1 MGSFKM
7 SAGGALSSDYLYGL
21 YGALYK
27 MANIFINKIANF
39 SKSDIKKI
47 YDDLEERDLHVLETV
62 NRSLKPEIPVYFETA
77 GMSERDQ
84 VRALMLDY
92 LVGPVKGNI
101 VIVGAA
107 PGTGKS
113 YLCQLIAKWLLGI
126 RHDYP
131 AKSATPRK
139 FSRAYYIACA
149 ERLTDAQDAKMAILN
164 SAVPT
169 YLEYVTSS
177 ADEPEK
183 ACGRIESI
191 LAHATKSMLEG
202 EDVLVMMDSVS
213 RAALLKNLVASGS
226 LGAGGLKSDTYS
238 WIQERVLG
246 SARYYGPGTTPDKG
260 CLTFIGTFP
269 TQEKLY
275 TKDGVEIKTPN
286 PDEWQRIYNTCVGYS
301 SAQIL
306 VDNYSKGFRFESD
319 GEIILSVNGSGE
331 NTYNRYGWTENM
343 AQERKGMNSIA
354 ALKMAHQW
362 ALQNLHRL
370 KM

>member
-1 MGSFKM
+1 
-7 SAGGALSSDYLYGL
+7 
-21 YGALYK
+21 
-27 MANIFINKIANF
+27 MANPILYVNEIANF
-39 SKSDIKKI
+39 TNPEIKKI
-47 YDDLEERDLHVLETV
+47 YKDLKNRDIHVVKTVDDLIE
-62 NRSLKPEIPVYFETA
+62 PEIPVYFETA

-84 VRALMLDY
+84 VRALMLDF
-92 LVGPVKGNI
+92 LVGLLKGNVAI
-101 VIVGAA
+101 LGAA
-107 PGTGKS
+107 PGTGKT
-113 YLCQLIAKWLLGI
+113 YMCRMIAKWLAGI

-131 AKSATPRK
+131 VRSATPRK
-139 FSRAYYIACA
+139 FSRIYYIACA
-149 ERLTDAQDAKMAILN
+149 ERLSDAQAAKVALLN
-164 SAVPT
+164 TVVPT

-177 ADEPEK
+177 ADEPEE
-183 ACGRIESI
+183 ACNRIDSI
-191 LAHATKSMLEG
+191 MAHATKSMLEG

-213 RAALLKNLVASGS
+213 RAALLKNLIASGS

-238 WIQERVLG
+238 WLQERVLG
-246 SARYYGPGTTPDKG
+246 SARYYGPGNTPDKG

-331 NTYNRYGWTENM
+331 NTYNRYGWTQEM

-362 ALQNLHRL
+362 ALENLKRL